1 MENRIIFLSL
11 TVSRGRSNTIGN
23 SKEEEEENKN
33 LWESILTKVAQRD
46 ETSDSTLLILGDK
59 GVGKKSLI

>member
-33 LWESILTKVAQRD
+33 LWESILNKVAQRD